1 MLWGNDIIRADYAF
15 KMAIWRNLWVWHTF
29 PLWDPTILG
38 GRSIVGDPI
47 YALLNP
53 PSLIFWLSPSPL
65 LFGYFA
71 WVHVLVGSWGM
82 YLLARKMS
90 YDPLAALFTAVVFA
104 YSGKTAA
111 HIFAGHLLLVA
122 SVLCLP
128 WLMLFIERIFEY
140 RRRKDVIILGFLAAL
155 LVSYGTFQIVYT
167 HLLFLGA
174 YVTIRGGIY
183 WYDRERGHA
192 LRSLGALSVAGL
204 IGLGISTVVW
214 FPAVR
219 QTLLLSARAK
229 ESSVE
234 FASMGSATFFDL
246 LRLVWPFIG
255 LPDIKPLE
263 NDAYHL
269 FFWESTSYPG
279 LVALAL
285 AIAALFVIRKDRQLI
300 ALTWLGVVALVL
312 ALANSTPLFTVVYNF
327 LPGYGL
333 FRSWGR
339 MLFYM
344 IFVVALLAGRLL
356 SESGK
361 SQSKLVGFLGIFALL
376 QAAFVGTIRLQF
388 TDFASSKGWWLPL
401 LILLVLSVLSFFWTI
416 GRAPKYLWQ
425 SGCLVAL
432 LAELL
437 YFWGPTIQTVSV
449 EKAIPNT
456 ELAQFLTE
464 QKEHGDFR
472 VLDTTYQ
479 LKQQVA
485 AQTGLE
491 IIGGYHPGMYAS
503 QVAMY
508 SKIWR
513 NDASSAVELIQ
524 HPPEDIVC
532 ENVLDLLN
540 VRYIVASRPWHGDEG
555 RMVKRI
561 KSTESDASQ
570 FVFERPQ
577 SLPRAF
583 VVPNAENAPPGL
595 SMADILCSITPREI
609 CLVDGDPIAGTAEYQ
624 KLSIVTESPASI
636 SSSFNLEGNG
646 VAIFSQTW
654 HPDWRATDK
663 GQPLP
668 VLRVN
673 EGLVGVSL
681 SAGTHELR
689 ISYFPWDFYSAA
701 VLSALSFFIVVGHR
715 CIAYGWQRPAI

>member
-1 MLWGNDIIRADYAF
+1 
-15 KMAIWRNLWVWHTF
+15 
-29 PLWDPTILG
+29 
-38 GRSIVGDPI
+38 
-47 YALLNP
+47 LNP
-53 PSLIFWLSPSPL
+53 PSLVFWLSPSPL
-65 LFGYFA
+65 IFGYFA
-71 WVHVLVGSWGM
+71 WAHVLVGSWGT

-128 WLMLFIERIFEY
+128 WLMLFIERIFEH
-140 RRRKDVIILGFLAAL
+140 RRQKDVIILGLLAAL
-155 LVSYGTFQIVYT
+155 LVSYGTIQIVYT
-167 HLLFLGA
+167 HLLFLGG
-174 YVTIRGGIY
+174 YVAIRCGIY
-183 WYDRERGHA
+183 WYDRQRSHA
-192 LRSLGALSVAGL
+192 LRSLGALSIAGAV
-204 IGLGISTVVW
+204 GLGLSTVVW

-219 QTLLLSARAK
+219 QTLLLSARSR
-229 ESSVE
+229 ESSIE
-234 FASMGSATFFDL
+234 FAGMGSATFFDS

-255 LPDIKPLE
+255 LPEFKPLE

-279 LVALAL
+279 LAALAL
-285 AIAALFVIRKDRQLI
+285 AIAALFVIRKDRHLI
-300 ALTWLGVVALVL
+300 GLAGLGAMALVL
-312 ALANSTPLFTVVYNF
+312 ALANSTPLFTIVYNF

-356 SESGK
+356 SEPGK
-361 SQSKLVGFLGIFALL
+361 GRTKLAGFFVVFSLL
-376 QAAFVGTIRLQF
+376 QGAFVGTIRLQF
-388 TDFASSKGWWLPL
+388 SDFASTKGMWVPL
-401 LILLVLSVLSFFWTI
+401 LILLALSILSFFWI
-416 GRAPKYLWQ
+416 VNRVPRYFWQ
-425 SGCLVAL
+425 SGCLIVL
-432 LAELL
+432 VAELL
-437 YFWGPTIQTVSV
+437 YFWEPVIQTVSV
-449 EKAIPNT
+449 KEAIPNT

-479 LKQQVA
+479 LEQQIA
-485 AQTGLE
+485 ARTGLE

-513 NDASSAVELIQ
+513 NDTSSAVELVQ

-555 RMVKRI
+555 KMVKHI
-561 KSTESDASQ
+561 KSTVSDTSQ
-570 FVFERPQ
+570 FVYERSQ

-595 SMADILCSITPREI
+595 SMADALCAIISKKT
-609 CLVDGDPIAGTAEYQ
+609 CLVDGDPIDGTAEYQ
-624 KLSIVTESPASI
+624 ELSIVTESPASI
-636 SSSFNLEGNG
+636 YSAFDLEGNG
-646 VAIFSQTW
+646 VAILSQTW
-654 HPDWRATDK
+654 HPDWRARDK
-663 GQPLP
+663 SQPIP

-673 EGLVGVSL
+673 EGLMGVSL
-681 SAGTHELR
+681 PAGTHELR
-689 ISYFPWDFYSAA
+689 ISYFPWDFYLGA
-701 VLSALSFFIVVGHR
+701 VLSILLFFIVAGYS
-715 CIAYGWQRPAI
+715 CIRHGKRRSGI